1 MPEYL
6 SPGVYVEEVDTGA
19 KPIEGVSTSTSG
31 MVGVTERGPENVPI
45 LVTSFADFLR
55 EFGGYLDDNQ
65 YPGVWYLPHAVQG
78 FFTNTGKRLFVV
90 RVLDAA
96 ATRAM
101 TFLFD
106 QGTAAGAMTQLLR
119 SVAGNIPDIY
129 LAHNAGVAR
138 GTWIQIG
145 EGSEAEYRQVSAIG
159 TANEVQLS
167 LPIRLPHVARTS
179 IDHYAV
185 AAMVPVPAPNDY
197 SNNLTADASSG
208 DRQIVVGNVTNLN
221 PAGGDLL
228 RIGDP
233 ANGDDE
239 YIFTDA
245 TDGTDTI
252 TLHTPLILSHTTGGI
267 VRLMNLTGVPANS
280 TQIDFA
286 TSEGN
291 TVLFLNNRTGFT
303 TPSDFVSITDGNNS
317 EIRRIGQLA
326 AVTLSAG
333 AYIDYQAGVTVE
345 AVTDGGSTN
354 KTMEEAQ
361 AGTNVIVLDDR
372 QGLNSGDVVSIG
384 TGNEVEY
391 ITIQSVPNRL
401 PSPDAGNVILTSP
414 LQRDHIAG
422 MQVGR
427 QTMPVLRTSPP
438 ASTALTLTTRRN
450 STTLILSA
458 GNGYVQGTLVRI
470 NTPVGVYYHRVES
483 VNPASLT
490 PVPVILNNPLSLPH
504 LAATPVIA
512 RTPLLR
518 VEALDR
524 GAWGNRLRI
533 TVQDQDPPLL
543 RTNIR
548 AIVDS
553 THIRLDSV
561 SGVETGTI
569 LQRIDANGQ
578 PIDVAFKVVSIDR
591 QQDYLLTL
599 AAPGVPVGSSVGDRV
614 RSLEF
619 QLNVILLRQP
629 DPSVPTR
636 SETVLDSESFPNLSM
651 DPRHSRYIEKVIGTT
666 WNPGASEDNARPP
679 RPLRLE
685 DRRSEGE
692 SRYVRVY
699 DLGKD
704 ATGTGEP
711 DATLQNIRFGPEPLV
726 DILPDGRR
734 RPARRALTGGDDSV
748 ATITDNTYIGQD
760 AVNPQERTGLFSLQN
775 IVEISIVAVP
785 GRTNQR
791 IQEALINHCELM
803 RYRFAVLDSRVGNG
817 IGGVQEHR
825 GLYDSK
831 YAGLYYPWLRIV
843 DPFPDNP
850 RVTSLVS
857 IPPSGHIMGIYAR
870 SDIERGVHKAPANE
884 VIRGIS
890 DLEVKLMKEQQ
901 DILNPR
907 NINVLRNFRENNRGL
922 RVWGARTLSSDPD
935 WKYINVRRLFIFV
948 EHSIDKNTQWVV
960 FEPNNEALWERVKR
974 VVSAFLTQVW
984 RDGALMGKTKEEA
997 FFVKCDRTTMTQ
1009 ADIDNGK
1016 LIMLIGIAPV
1026 KPAEFVIFR
1035 IGQWAGGSSVEEG

>member
-6 SPGVYVEEVDTGA
+6 SPGVYVEEVDTGS

-78 FFTNTGKRLFVV
+78 FFTNVGKRLFAV
-90 RVLDAA
+90 RVLDVA

-106 QGTAAGAMTQLLR
+106 GGTAAGAMTQLLR
-119 SVAGNIPDIY
+119 SVAGNFPDIY
-129 LAHNAGVAR
+129 LAHNAGVAVD
-138 GTWIQIG
+138 TWLQIG
-145 EGSEAEYRQVSAIG
+145 EGAEAEYRQVNALG
-159 TANEVQLS
+159 QANEVPLS
-167 LPIRLPHVARTS
+167 LPIAYAHAATRVVNRLNPA
-179 IDHYAV
+179 
-185 AAMVPVPAPNDY
+185 PAPNGAARD
-197 SNNLTADASSG
+197 LTVNVAPR
-208 DRQIVVGNVTNLN
+208 DRQITVTNAATLN
-221 PAGGDLL
+221 AGALL
-228 RIGDP
+228 RIGVVD
-233 ANGDDE
+233 NDDE
-239 YIFTDA
+239 YVFTA
-245 TDGTDTI
+245 SVSGSVV
-252 TLHTPLILSHTTGGI
+252 TLRQPLMLSHPAAAG
-267 VRLMNLTGVPANS
+267 VVQLMDSGTPVDPTSLDREVSAGDTFLFIPAADRSNY
-280 TQIDFA
+280 I
-286 TSEGN
+286 TSG
-291 TVLFLNNRTGFT
+291 
-303 TPSDFVSITDGNNS
+303 DFVHITDGNNS

-326 AVTLSAG
+326 AITLSVG
-333 AYIDYQAGVTVE
+333 AYADYPASATVE
-345 AVTDGGSTN
+345 AVTLTDDPGSTN
-354 KTMEEAQ
+354 KTTEEAQ
-361 AGTNVIVLDDR
+361 AGANVIVLDDR
-372 QGLNSGDVVSIG
+372 QGLNSGDVVRIG
-384 TGNEVEY
+384 MAGTNEVEY
-391 ITIQSVPNRL
+391 VTIQSVPNRM
-401 PSPDAGNVILTSP
+401 PPPDSGNVILTSP
-414 LQRDHIAG
+414 LQHDHIAG
-422 MQVGR
+422 TEVWR
-427 QTMPVLRTSPP
+427 QLTPVVRTSPP
-438 ASTALTLTTRRN
+438 APTALTLTTRRN

-458 GNGYVQGTLVRI
+458 GNGYVQRTLVRI

-483 VNPASLT
+483 ANPTLLT
-490 PVPVILNNPLSLPH
+490 PVPVNLDHLLSLPH

-518 VEALDR
+518 IEALDR
-524 GAWGNRLRI
+524 GAWGNRLRV
-533 TVQDQDPPLL
+533 TVQDQNPPLL

-548 AIVDS
+548 TILDS

-561 SGVETGTI
+561 SGVETGTL

-578 PIDVAFKVVSIDR
+578 PVGAVFKVVNIDR
-591 QQDYLLTL
+591 QQNYLLTL
-599 AAPGVPVGSSVGDRV
+599 ASPGVPAGSAVGDRV

-619 QLNVILLRQP
+619 QMNVILLRQP

-636 SETVLDSESFPNLSM
+636 SEMVLDSESYPNLSM
-651 DPRHSRYIEKVIGTT
+651 DPRHSRYIEKVIGTS

-692 SRYVRVY
+692 SWYVRIY
-699 DLGKD
+699 DIGKD
-704 ATGTGEP
+704 ATGINEP
-711 DATLQNIRFGPEPLV
+711 DATLQSIRFGPEPLV

-734 RPARRALTGGDDSV
+734 LPARRTLTGGDDSV
-748 ATITDNTYIGQD
+748 TTITDDTYRGQD
-760 AVNPQERTGLFSLQN
+760 AVNPRERTGLFALKN
-775 IVEISIVAVP
+775 IEEISIVAVP
-785 GRTNQR
+785 GRTSQR

-803 RYRFAVLDSRVGNG
+803 RYRFAVLDSRAGNG
-817 IGGVQEHR
+817 IAGMQEHR
-825 GLYDSK
+825 GLYDTK
-831 YAGLYYPWLRIV
+831 YAALYYPWLKIP
-843 DPFPDNP
+843 DPFPENP
-850 RVTSLVS
+850 QAIGTVL
-857 IPPSGHIMGIYAR
+857 IPPSGHVMGIYAR

-901 DILNPR
+901 DMLNPR

-922 RVWGARTLSSDPD
+922 RVWGVRTLSSDPD

-960 FEPNNEALWERVKR
+960 FEPNDYALWERVKR

-1009 ADIDNGK
+1009 ADIDNGR

-1035 IGQWAGGSSVEEG
+1035 IGQWVGGSFVEEG